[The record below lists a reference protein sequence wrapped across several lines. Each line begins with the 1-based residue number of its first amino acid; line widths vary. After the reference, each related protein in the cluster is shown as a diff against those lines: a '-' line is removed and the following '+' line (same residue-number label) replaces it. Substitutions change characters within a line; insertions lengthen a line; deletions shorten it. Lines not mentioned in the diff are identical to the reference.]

1 MGRRGVCVG
10 GGEHIRPKETGSH
23 CNNVHEAAFKP
34 DLWCSEET
42 SIQKQNFA
50 VKHEEENEEIL

>member
-34 DLWCSEET
+34 DLWCSET

>member
-1 MGRRGVCVG
+1 MCVG
-10 GGEHIRPKETGSH
+10 GGEGKQIRPKETGSH

-34 DLWCSEET
+34 DLWCSET